1 LNRWFGIVTLRTIDV
16 LDASENFWEAVI
28 HDEARHGDD
37 CRTSGTG
44 FASKNIKQYLAAGR
58 TQMTMRY
65 TIIEH
70 GPENFSAYAPDFPGC
85 VAAADTEKE
94 TLALMKEAL
103 EMHIEDMRE
112 RGEPIPQPSAIREVK
127 VAA

>member
-1 LNRWFGIVTLRTIDV
+1 MI
-16 LDASENFWEAVI
+16 
-28 HDEARHGDD
+28 
-37 CRTSGTG
+37 
-44 FASKNIKQYLAAGR
+44 
-58 TQMTMRY
+58 MRY
-65 TIIEH
+65 TIIIEH
-70 GPENFSAYAPDFPGC
+70 GAENFSAYAPDFPGC

-112 RGEPIPQPSAIREVK
+112 RGEPIPQPSEIREVE